1 MQSGSSTGCLACTDS
16 AQCRLA
22 DKQSQHEML
31 LVVVVSCTVQVMAT
45 LLRDRNAL
53 ASTAHVQEGRL
64 WLDSYT
70 FATLN
75 LRSVAQGVVL
85 LKHYF
90 A

>member
-1 MQSGSSTGCLACTDS
+1 MQNGSSTGCLACTDS
-16 AQCRLA
+16 ATMPACRQT
-22 DKQSQHEML
+22 KL

-53 ASTAHVQEGRL
+53 ASTAHVQDCRL

-70 FATLN
+70 FASLD
-75 LRSVAQGVVL
+75 LRRVAQGVVL
-85 LKHYF
+85 PKHYF